1 MPGRPTERCLKH
13 PISGAVYTALDDG
26 TVQVEINGRI
36 GVFHHDGRHLSGEL
50 RVADPHMALWLAGPQ
65 LPATADSSRRY
76 SEDA

>member
-26 TVQVEINGRI
+26 TVRVEINGRS